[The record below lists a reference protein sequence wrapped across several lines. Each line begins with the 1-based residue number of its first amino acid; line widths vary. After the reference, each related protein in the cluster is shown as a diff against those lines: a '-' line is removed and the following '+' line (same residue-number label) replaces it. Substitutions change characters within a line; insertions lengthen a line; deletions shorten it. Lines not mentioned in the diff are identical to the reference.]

1 MKDDLQILKDFD
13 NDTAIQ
19 LIESAYTYLLDKDSL
34 PLKKLTFNVRAPFSA
49 IYAFLRGAPAKQIG
63 KLDSLALSK
72 EIKQALKEKLY
83 LLYASNFQKVGL
95 LTNYKTE
102 CLNQKAVEYHG
113 AEQAG
118 GALDFVSCQWK
129 INVVLSTNY
138 LSKVLRP
145 EVVIEIQ
152 TAQRQKVKMTVSVEK
167 FEELR
172 RQVAYLLRYTQQIEC
187 IRYLNI

>member
-49 IYAFLRGAPAKQIG
+49 IYAFRRGQPAKQIA
-63 KLDSLALSK
+63 KLDTLNLSK
-72 EIKQALKEKLY
+72 EIKETLKQKLY
-83 LLYASNFQKVGL
+83 LLYAQNYQKVGL
-95 LTNYKTE
+95 LTNYKIE
-102 CLNQKAVEYHG
+102 CMNPKPVESSNHTLDD
-113 AEQAG
+113 G
-118 GALDFVSCQWK
+118 GSLSNALDFVSCQWK

-145 EVVIEIQ
+145 EVVLE
-152 TAQRQKVKMTVSVEK
+152 
-167 FEELR
+167 F
-172 RQVAYLLRYTQQIEC
+172 
-187 IRYLNI
+187 

>member
-49 IYAFLRGAPAKQIG
+49 IYAFLRGAPAKQIA

-83 LLYASNFQKVGL
+83 LLYASNF
-95 LTNYKTE
+95 
-102 CLNQKAVEYHG
+102 
-113 AEQAG
+113 
-118 GALDFVSCQWK
+118 
-129 INVVLSTNY
+129 
-138 LSKVLRP
+138 
-145 EVVIEIQ
+145 
-152 TAQRQKVKMTVSVEK
+152 
-167 FEELR
+167 
-172 RQVAYLLRYTQQIEC
+172 
-187 IRYLNI
+187 

>member
-1 MKDDLQILKDFD
+1 MKDDLQILRDFD
-13 NDTAIQ
+13 NETAIQ
-19 LIESAYTYLLDKDSL
+19 LIDSAYTYLLDKDSL

-49 IYAFLRGAPAKQIG
+49 IYAFLRGAPGKQIA
-63 KLDSLALSK
+63 KLDSLTLSK
-72 EIKQALKEKLY
+72 EIKQALKEKVY

-102 CLNQKAVEYHG
+102 CLNPKAIEYQG
-113 AEQAG
+113 RPADTNAP
-118 GALDFVSCQWK
+118 LDFVSCQWK

-152 TAQRQKVKMTVSVEK
+152 TAQQRKVKMTVSAEK

-172 RQVAYLLRYTQQIEC
+172 RQVAYLLRYT
-187 IRYLNI
+187 

>member
-19 LIESAYTYLLDKDSL
+19 LIESAYTYLLDEDSL

-63 KLDSLALSK
+63 KLDGLALSK
-72 EIKQALKEKLY
+72 EIKQALRDKLY
-83 LLYASNFQKVGL
+83 LIYASNFQKVGL

-102 CLNQKAVEYHG
+102 CLNQKAVEQHG
-113 AEQAG
+113 AAREG
-118 GALDFVSCQWK
+118 VPLDFVSCQWK

-138 LSKVLRP
+138 LNKVLRP
-145 EVVIEIQ
+145 EVVIEI
-152 TAQRQKVKMTVSVEK
+152 
-167 FEELR
+167 
-172 RQVAYLLRYTQQIEC
+172 
-187 IRYLNI
+187 